1 MGKFAMLTV
10 GVVTGLLGVG
20 FSGGATADSG
30 QLTAALTVN
39 PAASNAQQ
47 VTVTKVIDGDSLE
60 LSDGR
65 TIRVLGIDS
74 CEMNTPGGQQ
84 AKSAAETQL
93 GTGPVTLTS
102 EPGVDLDRYGRHL
115 RYVQVGSVDLGESL
129 VRHDHTGVYQDG
141 DNDASD
147 AYVQRLYA
155 NDLTFAANPPSG
167 RECGAPYSPAPR
179 TTRQA
184 PPPAQERPASP
195 PAQSGGGG
203 SGCHPSYVPCVPDSP
218 RDLDCPDVGHQVR
231 VVGPDEYRLDGSDND
246 GKGCESY

>member
-1 MGKFAMLTV
+1 MGKFGMLTA

-20 FSGGATADSG
+20 FLDSGGG
-30 QLTAALTVN
+30 AALTVN
-39 PAASNAQQ
+39 PAASNAEQ
-47 VTVTKVIDGDSLE
+47 VTVTKVVDGDSLE
-60 LSDGR
+60 LADGR

-155 NDLTFAANPPSG
+155 NDLTYAANPPSG

-195 PAQSGGGG
+195 PAQSGGGS
-203 SGCHPSYVPCVPDSP
+203 SGCHPSYVPCVPNSP